1 MKSIPTEQLGA
12 DHAVSDAPAP
22 PEIKIL
28 LENEVVALTRLS
40 PVSLWRLERKKA
52 FPRRIKLGAKRVGW
66 VEAEVLGWIA
76 ARMADR
82 AA

>member
-1 MKSIPTEQLGA
+1 MPTSLPA
-12 DHAVSDAPAP
+12 DFR
-22 PEIKIL
+22 IL
-28 LENEVVALTRLS
+28 LEDEVATITRLS
-40 PVSLWRLERKKA
+40 PVTIWRLERKKA

-76 ARMADR
+76 ARVADR

>member
-1 MKSIPTEQLGA
+1 MLTALPA
-12 DHAVSDAPAP
+12 DFR
-22 PEIKIL
+22 IL
-28 LENEVVALTRLS
+28 LEDEVVALTRLS
-40 PVSLWRLERKKA
+40 PVTLWRLERKKA